1 MWTFIIFIY
10 LFVFQSWVL
19 DEYIF
24 GHGKKQF
31 SRKIKKGAETS
42 FSQKTQKNGCMY
54 LPFTEVFCQ
63 LESLK
68 TSFSEANLQGHVIND
83 F

>member
-1 MWTFIIFIY
+1 MWIFIIFY
-10 LFVFQSWVL
+10 LFIFQSWVL

-24 GHGKKQF
+24 DHGRKQF
-31 SRKIKKGAETS
+31 SRKIKKGAENS

-54 LPFTEVFCQ
+54 LSLTEVFWQ
-63 LESLK
+63 VESLK
-68 TSFSEANLQGHVIND
+68 TSFSEANLQGHAIND